1 MKRFIAI
8 LLAMVMVLGLGT
20 MAMAAAPS
28 DKVQV
33 NNMMVDASLY
43 EAKTQEAAEAKA
55 ALAEEAAPQETP
67 FETESAVATAYT
79 PGDNDTYAPINTV
92 DIDWDNRISDVRG
105 IMQGRVV
112 YGLTLYGA
120 SMADLSNRRL
130 TFTITNREAMTST
143 DTITFTMGEK
153 TCSTTKGGT
162 TSMTV
167 DLVEGT
173 QLLNVAWTENGTA
186 RSSVCMIYVSTAISY
201 PPIKSIAVD
210 WTNSK
215 VTTGKTETMVKYD
228 MSLYGGVNNLSNR
241 TLTFNIDPATT
252 DDDDHPENYRVVT
265 VKFGDH
271 TVSGTKANPVVIS
284 GVTLATTQTF
294 TVTWNETKNNV
305 TTPRTAT
312 CVLNVFTPEVTS
324 KSVNLSSVLI
334 AGTGAQP
341 AETTVGGVTRYSYT
355 ATLPSGTSVTTLDE
369 ATVIVTPTSTS
380 AELALKNAD
389 GTAATESIE
398 IDGAT
403 NEYTFGDV
411 DFNAGAKTLTVTD
424 GTLTRDYQVSA
435 SIIGQNITVHV
446 AFRGYLA
453 DQWLNGKTDYYDYN
467 ANGYGDGSSLS
478 DSDRTR
484 VAGAVAVMT
493 AMNGRNTPL
502 SVDSATGRPIFA
514 NNSYIEVTLT
524 VPTDSSSSGLTVYDA
539 LLRAISDYNNN
550 VGGIN
555 PNGYTIAQHGAD
567 NNYVDYMTFNGYEL
581 GEFDCGS
588 ASGWMYTARTSRT
601 DVASALPNAGLKN
614 WPISNGMYIDWY
626 CTAAY
631 GADFGYSMFDM

>member
-1 MKRFIAI
+1 MNGKKIIAL
-8 LLAMVMVLGLGT
+8 LLAIVMVLGLGT
-20 MAMAAAPS
+20 MASATAPN

-55 ALAEEAAPQETP
+55 ALAEETALQEAT
-67 FETESAVATAYT
+67 FETELAVDTYAT
-79 PGDNDTYAPINTV
+79 PGNNSSYAPINTV

-120 SMADLSNRRL
+120 ATEDLSNRRL
-130 TFTITNREAMTST
+130 TFTVTNREAMTST

-186 RSSVCMIYVSTAISY
+186 RSSVCMVYVSTAISY

-210 WTNSK
+210 WTNST
-215 VTTGKTETMVKYD
+215 VTAGETDTMAKYD
-228 MSLYGGVNNLSNR
+228 MVLYGGENNLSNR
-241 TLTFNIDPATT
+241 KLTFTFSTGSTIT
-252 DDDDHPENYRVVT
+252 
-265 VKFGDH
+265 
-271 TVSGTKANPVVIS
+271 GTIGVAFKGQNTSAAAGGTASVN
-284 GVTLATTQTF
+284 GVTLTATQTF

-334 AGTGAQP
+334 AGTGADYDD
-341 AETTVGGVTRYSYT
+341 TTVGGVTRYSYT
-355 ATLPSGTSVTTLDE
+355 AALPAGTDETTLDE
-369 ATVIVTPTSTS
+369 ATVVIAPASTS
-380 AELALKNAD
+380 AELTLKNSD

-398 IDGAT
+398 INRTT
-403 NEYTFGDV
+403 NVYTFGGV

-435 SIIGQNITVHV
+435 SIIGQDITVYV

-453 DQWLNGKTDYYDYN
+453 DQWLNGKTDYYDYG
-467 ANGYGDGSSLS
+467 ANGYGNGSSLS
-478 DSDRTR
+478 ASDSAR
-484 VAGAVAVMT
+484 VAGAVEVM
-493 AMNGRNTPL
+493 ASMNGRNEPQ

-514 NNSYIEVTLT
+514 HNSYIEVTLT
-524 VPTDSSSSGLTVYDA
+524 VPTNSSSSGLTVYDA
-539 LLRAISDYNNN
+539 LLQAISNYNNN

-555 PNGYTIAQHGAD
+555 PNEYTIAQNGAD
-567 NNYVDYMTFNGYEL
+567 NNYVDYMTFDGYEL

>member
-1 MKRFIAI
+1 MQKKKVLAI
-8 LLAMVMVLGLGT
+8 LLAVVMVLGLCS
-20 MAMAAAPS
+20 MASATAPN

-55 ALAEEAAPQETP
+55 ALAEEAAPQEAP

-92 DIDWDNRISDVRG
+92 DIDWNNRISDVRG

-120 SMADLSNRRL
+120 STADLSNRRL

-201 PPIKSIAVD
+201 PPINSIAVD

-228 MSLYGGVNNLSNR
+228 MSLYGGENNLSNR
-241 TLTFNIDPATT
+241 KLTFTFSTGSTITGPIEVAFKGQTT
-252 DDDDHPENYRVVT
+252 SAAA
-265 VKFGDH
+265 G
-271 TVSGTKANPVVIS
+271 GTASVE
-284 GVTLATTQTF
+284 GVTLTATQTF
-294 TVTWNETKNNV
+294 TVTWKETKNNV
-305 TTPRTAT
+305 TTSRSAT

-324 KSVNLSSVLI
+324 KSVSLSRVLI
-334 AGTGAQP
+334 AGNRAQA

-369 ATVIVTPTSTS
+369 ATVVVTPASTS

-389 GTAATESIE
+389 GTAAAKTIE
-398 IDGAT
+398 INGNT
-403 NEYTFGDV
+403 NVYTFGGV
-411 DFNAGAKTLTVTD
+411 NFNAGTKTLTVTD
-424 GTLTRDYQVSA
+424 DTSTRDYQVSA
-435 SIIGQNITVHV
+435 SITGQKVTVYF
-446 AFRGYLA
+446 AIRTYLA
-453 DQWLNGKTDYYDYN
+453 NEWLNGSTTYYDHATN
-467 ANGYGDGSSLS
+467 GFGNGLSLDATEKRTIRTAANGLASW
-478 DSDRTR
+478 
-484 VAGAVAVMT
+484 
-493 AMNGRNTPL
+493 NTTNAPET
-502 SVDSATGRPIFA
+502 VDSTTGRPIFSQA
-514 NNSYIEVTLT
+514 SYIAIEMDANKTVMDVLT
-524 VPTDSSSSGLTVYDA
+524 TFIDSHTELSQT
-539 LLRAISDYNNN
+539 
-550 VGGIN
+550 
-555 PNGYTIAQHGAD
+555 GAG
-567 NNYVDYMTFNGYEL
+567 NNYVSEMTYGGNAL
-581 GEFDCGS
+581 GEFTCGQG
-588 ASGWMYTARTSRT
+588 SGWMYTARSSRT
-601 DVASALPNAGLKN
+601 DVTSSLPNAGAGS
-614 WPISNGMYIDWY
+614 WAISQGMYIDWY
-626 CTAAY
+626 YTAAY
-631 GADFGYSMFDM
+631 GMDFGYSMFDI

>member
-1 MKRFIAI
+1 MNGKKIIAL
-8 LLAMVMVLGLGT
+8 LLAIVMVLGLGT
-20 MAMAAAPS
+20 MASATAPN

-55 ALAEEAAPQETP
+55 ALAEETALQEAT
-67 FETESAVATAYT
+67 FETELAVDTYAT
-79 PGDNDTYAPINTV
+79 PGNNSSYAPINTV

-120 SMADLSNRRL
+120 ATEDLSNRRL
-130 TFTITNREAMTST
+130 TFTVTNREAMTST

-186 RSSVCMIYVSTAISY
+186 RSSVCMVYVSTAISY

-210 WTNSK
+210 WTNST
-215 VTTGKTETMVKYD
+215 VTAGETDTMAKYD
-228 MSLYGGVNNLSNR
+228 MVLYGGENNLSNR
-241 TLTFNIDPATT
+241 KLTFTFSTGSTIT
-252 DDDDHPENYRVVT
+252 
-265 VKFGDH
+265 
-271 TVSGTKANPVVIS
+271 GTIGVAFKGQNTSAAAGGTASVN
-284 GVTLATTQTF
+284 GVTLTATQTF

-334 AGTGAQP
+334 AGTGADYDD
-341 AETTVGGVTRYSYT
+341 TTVGGVTRYSYT
-355 ATLPSGTSVTTLDE
+355 AALPAGTDETTLDE
-369 ATVIVTPTSTS
+369 ATVVIAPASTS
-380 AELALKNAD
+380 AELTLKNSD

-398 IDGAT
+398 INRTT
-403 NEYTFGDV
+403 NVYTFGDV

-435 SIIGQNITVHV
+435 SIIGQDITVYV

-453 DQWLNGKTDYYDYN
+453 DQWLNGKTDYYDYG
-467 ANGYGDGSSLS
+467 ANGYGNGSSLS
-478 DSDRTR
+478 ASDSAR
-484 VAGAVAVMT
+484 VAGAVEVM
-493 AMNGRNTPL
+493 ASMNGRNEPQ

-514 NNSYIEVTLT
+514 HNSYIEVTLT
-524 VPTDSSSSGLTVYDA
+524 VPTNSSSSGLTVYDA
-539 LLRAISDYNNN
+539 LLQAISNYNNN

-555 PNGYTIAQHGAD
+555 PNEYTIAQNGAD
-567 NNYVDYMTFNGYEL
+567 NNYVDYMTFDGYEL

>member
-1 MKRFIAI
+1 MQKKKVLAI
-8 LLAMVMVLGLGT
+8 LLAVVMVLGLCS
-20 MAMAAAPS
+20 MASATAPN

-55 ALAEEAAPQETP
+55 ALAEEAAPQEAP

-92 DIDWDNRISDVRG
+92 DIDWNNRISDVRG

-120 SMADLSNRRL
+120 STADLSNRRL

-228 MSLYGGVNNLSNR
+228 MSLYGGENNLSNR
-241 TLTFNIDPATT
+241 KLTFTFSTGSTITGPIEVAFKGQTT
-252 DDDDHPENYRVVT
+252 SAAA
-265 VKFGDH
+265 G
-271 TVSGTKANPVVIS
+271 GTASVE
-284 GVTLATTQTF
+284 GVTLTATQTF
-294 TVTWNETKNNV
+294 TVTWKETKNNV
-305 TTPRTAT
+305 TTSRSAT

-324 KSVNLSSVLI
+324 KSVSLSRVLI
-334 AGTGAQP
+334 AGNRAQA

-369 ATVIVTPTSTS
+369 ATVVVTPASTS

-389 GTAATESIE
+389 GTAAAKTIE
-398 IDGAT
+398 INGNT
-403 NEYTFGDV
+403 NVYTFGGV
-411 DFNAGAKTLTVTD
+411 NFNAGTKTLTVTD
-424 GTLTRDYQVSA
+424 DTSTRDYQVSA
-435 SIIGQNITVHV
+435 SITGQKVTVYF
-446 AFRGYLA
+446 AIRTYLA
-453 DQWLNGKTDYYDYN
+453 NEWLNGSTTYYDHATN
-467 ANGYGDGSSLS
+467 GFGNGLSLDATEKRTIRTAANGLASW
-478 DSDRTR
+478 
-484 VAGAVAVMT
+484 
-493 AMNGRNTPL
+493 NTTNAPET
-502 SVDSATGRPIFA
+502 VDSTTGRPIFSQA
-514 NNSYIEVTLT
+514 SYIAIEMDANKTVMDVLT
-524 VPTDSSSSGLTVYDA
+524 TFIDSHTELSQT
-539 LLRAISDYNNN
+539 
-550 VGGIN
+550 
-555 PNGYTIAQHGAD
+555 GAG
-567 NNYVDYMTFNGYEL
+567 NNYVSEMTYGGNAL
-581 GEFDCGS
+581 GEFTCGQG
-588 ASGWMYTARTSRT
+588 SGWMYTARSSRT
-601 DVASALPNAGLKN
+601 DVTSSLPNAGAGS
-614 WPISNGMYIDWY
+614 WAISQGMYIDWY
-626 CTAAY
+626 YTAAY
-631 GADFGYSMFDM
+631 GMDFGYSMFDI

>member
-1 MKRFIAI
+1 MNGKKIIAL
-8 LLAMVMVLGLGT
+8 LLAIVMVLGLGT
-20 MAMAAAPS
+20 MASATAPN

-55 ALAEEAAPQETP
+55 ALAEETALQEAT
-67 FETESAVATAYT
+67 FETELAVDTYAT
-79 PGDNDTYAPINTV
+79 PGNNSSYAPINTV

-120 SMADLSNRRL
+120 ATEDLSNRRL
-130 TFTITNREAMTST
+130 TFTVTNREAMTST

-186 RSSVCMIYVSTAISY
+186 RSSVCMVYVSTAISY

-210 WTNSK
+210 WTNST
-215 VTTGKTETMVKYD
+215 VTAGETDTMAKYD
-228 MSLYGGVNNLSNR
+228 MVLYGGENNLSNR
-241 TLTFNIDPATT
+241 KLTFTFSTGSTIT
-252 DDDDHPENYRVVT
+252 
-265 VKFGDH
+265 
-271 TVSGTKANPVVIS
+271 GTIGVAFKGQNTSAAAGGTASVN
-284 GVTLATTQTF
+284 GVTLTATQTF

-334 AGTGAQP
+334 AGTGANYDD
-341 AETTVGGVTRYSYT
+341 TTVGGVTRYSYT
-355 ATLPSGTSVTTLDE
+355 AALPAGTDETTLDE
-369 ATVIVTPTSTS
+369 ATVVIAPASTS
-380 AELALKNAD
+380 AELTLKNSD

-398 IDGAT
+398 INRTT
-403 NEYTFGDV
+403 NVYTFGDV

-435 SIIGQNITVHV
+435 SIIGQDITVYV

-453 DQWLNGKTDYYDYN
+453 DQWLNGKTDYYDYG

-478 DSDRTR
+478 ASDSAR
-484 VAGAVAVMT
+484 VAGAVEVM
-493 AMNGRNTPL
+493 ASMNGRNEPQ

-514 NNSYIEVTLT
+514 HNSYIEVTLT
-524 VPTDSSSSGLTVYDA
+524 VPTDSNSSGLTVYDA
-539 LLRAISDYNNN
+539 LLQAISNYNNN

-555 PNGYTIAQHGAD
+555 PNEYTIAQNGAD
-567 NNYVDYMTFNGYEL
+567 NNYVDYMTFDGYEL

>member
-1 MKRFIAI
+1 MNGKKIIAL
-8 LLAMVMVLGLGT
+8 LLAIVMVLGLGT
-20 MAMAAAPS
+20 MASATAPN

-55 ALAEEAAPQETP
+55 ALAEETALQEAT
-67 FETESAVATAYT
+67 FETELAVDTYAT
-79 PGDNDTYAPINTV
+79 PGNNSSYAPINTV

-120 SMADLSNRRL
+120 ATEDLSNRRL
-130 TFTITNREAMTST
+130 TFTVTNREAMTST

-186 RSSVCMIYVSTAISY
+186 RSSVCMVYVSTAISY

-210 WTNSK
+210 WTNST
-215 VTTGKTETMVKYD
+215 VTAGETDTMAKYD
-228 MSLYGGVNNLSNR
+228 MVLYGGENNLSNR
-241 TLTFNIDPATT
+241 KLTFTFSTGSTIT
-252 DDDDHPENYRVVT
+252 
-265 VKFGDH
+265 
-271 TVSGTKANPVVIS
+271 GTIGVAFKGQNTSAAAGGTASVN
-284 GVTLATTQTF
+284 GVTLTATQTF

-334 AGTGAQP
+334 AGTGADYDD
-341 AETTVGGVTRYSYT
+341 TTVGGVTRYSYT
-355 ATLPSGTSVTTLDE
+355 AALPAGTDETTLDE
-369 ATVIVTPTSTS
+369 ATVVIAPASTS
-380 AELALKNAD
+380 AELTLKNSD

-398 IDGAT
+398 INRTT
-403 NEYTFGDV
+403 NVYTFGGV

-435 SIIGQNITVHV
+435 SIIGQDITVYV

-453 DQWLNGKTDYYDYN
+453 DQWLNGKTDYYDYG

-478 DSDRTR
+478 ASDSAR
-484 VAGAVAVMT
+484 VAGAVEVM
-493 AMNGRNTPL
+493 ASMNGRNEPQ

-514 NNSYIEVTLT
+514 HNSYIEVTLT

-539 LLRAISDYNNN
+539 LLQAISNYNNN

-555 PNGYTIAQHGAD
+555 PNEYTIAQHGAD
-567 NNYVDYMTFNGYEL
+567 NNYVDYMTFDGYEL

-601 DVASALPNAGLKN
+601 DVASALPNAGLKY

>member
-1 MKRFIAI
+1 MNGKKIIAL
-8 LLAMVMVLGLGT
+8 LLAIVMVLGLGT
-20 MAMAAAPS
+20 MASATAPN

-55 ALAEEAAPQETP
+55 ALAEETALQEAT
-67 FETESAVATAYT
+67 FETELAVDTYAT
-79 PGDNDTYAPINTV
+79 PGNNSSYAPINTV

-120 SMADLSNRRL
+120 ATEDLSNRRL
-130 TFTITNREAMTST
+130 TFTVTNREAMTST

-186 RSSVCMIYVSTAISY
+186 RSSVCMVYVSTAISY

-210 WTNSK
+210 WTNST
-215 VTTGKTETMVKYD
+215 VTAGETDTMAKYD
-228 MSLYGGVNNLSNR
+228 MVLYGGENNLSNR
-241 TLTFNIDPATT
+241 KLTFTFSTGSTIT
-252 DDDDHPENYRVVT
+252 
-265 VKFGDH
+265 
-271 TVSGTKANPVVIS
+271 GTIGVAFKGQNTSAAAGGTASVN
-284 GVTLATTQTF
+284 GVTLTATQTF

-334 AGTGAQP
+334 AGTGADYDD
-341 AETTVGGVTRYSYT
+341 TTVGGVTRYSYT
-355 ATLPSGTSVTTLDE
+355 AALPAGTDETTLDE
-369 ATVIVTPTSTS
+369 ATVVIAPASTS
-380 AELALKNAD
+380 AELTLKNSD

-398 IDGAT
+398 INRTT
-403 NEYTFGDV
+403 NVYTFGGV

-435 SIIGQNITVHV
+435 SIIGQDITVYV

-453 DQWLNGKTDYYDYN
+453 DQWLNGKTDYYDYG

-478 DSDRTR
+478 ASDSAR
-484 VAGAVAVMT
+484 VAGAVEVM
-493 AMNGRNTPL
+493 ASMNGRNEPQ

-514 NNSYIEVTLT
+514 HNSYIEVTLT
-524 VPTDSSSSGLTVYDA
+524 VPTNSSSSGLTVYDA
-539 LLRAISDYNNN
+539 LLQAISNYNNN

-555 PNGYTIAQHGAD
+555 PNEYTIAQNGAD
-567 NNYVDYMTFNGYEL
+567 NNYVDYMTFDGYEL

>member
-1 MKRFIAI
+1 MNGKKIIAL
-8 LLAMVMVLGLGT
+8 LLAIVMVLGLGT
-20 MAMAAAPS
+20 MASATAPN

-55 ALAEEAAPQETP
+55 ALAEETALQEAT
-67 FETESAVATAYT
+67 FETELAVDTYAT
-79 PGDNDTYAPINTV
+79 PGDNSSYAPINTV

-120 SMADLSNRRL
+120 ATEDLSNRRL
-130 TFTITNREAMTST
+130 TFTVTNREAMTST

-186 RSSVCMIYVSTAISY
+186 RSSVCMVYVSTAISY
-201 PPIKSIAVD
+201 PPINSIAVD
-210 WTNSK
+210 WTNST
-215 VTTGKTETMVKYD
+215 VNAGETDTMAKYD
-228 MSLYGGVNNLSNR
+228 MVLYGGENNLSNR
-241 TLTFNIDPATT
+241 KLTFTFSTGSTIT
-252 DDDDHPENYRVVT
+252 
-265 VKFGDH
+265 
-271 TVSGTKANPVVIS
+271 GTIGVAFKGQNTSAAAGGTASVN
-284 GVTLATTQTF
+284 GVTLTATQTF

-334 AGTGAQP
+334 AGTGADYDD
-341 AETTVGGVTRYSYT
+341 TTVGGVTRYSYT
-355 ATLPSGTSVTTLDE
+355 AALPAGTDETTLDE
-369 ATVIVTPTSTS
+369 ATVVIAPASTS
-380 AELALKNAD
+380 AELTLKNSD

-398 IDGAT
+398 INRTT
-403 NEYTFGDV
+403 NVYTFGDV

-435 SIIGQNITVHV
+435 SIIGQNITVYV

-453 DQWLNGKTDYYDYN
+453 DQWLNGKTDYYDYG

-478 DSDRTR
+478 ASDSAR
-484 VAGAVAVMT
+484 VAGAVEVM
-493 AMNGRNTPL
+493 ASMNGRNEPQ

-514 NNSYIEVTLT
+514 HNSYIEVTLT

-550 VGGIN
+550 VGDIN
-555 PNGYTIAQHGAD
+555 PNEYTIAQHGAD
-567 NNYVDYMTFNGYEL
+567 NNYVDYMTFDGYEL

>member
-1 MKRFIAI
+1 MKSRKMLAL
-8 LLAMVMVLGLGT
+8 LLAMVMVLGLCS
-20 MAMAAAPS
+20 MASAAAPN
-28 DKVQV
+28 DKVQI

-55 ALAEEAAPQETP
+55 ALAEEAAPQEAP

-153 TCSTTKGGT
+153 TCSMTKGGT

-228 MSLYGGVNNLSNR
+228 MSLYGGENNLSNR
-241 TLTFNIDPATT
+241 KLTFTFSTGSTITGPIEVAFKGQTT
-252 DDDDHPENYRVVT
+252 SAAA
-265 VKFGDH
+265 G
-271 TVSGTKANPVVIS
+271 GTASVE
-284 GVTLATTQTF
+284 GVTLTATQTF
-294 TVTWNETKNNV
+294 TVTWKETKNNV
-305 TTPRTAT
+305 TTSRSAT

-324 KSVNLSSVLI
+324 KSVSLSRVLI
-334 AGTGAQP
+334 AGNRAQA

-369 ATVIVTPTSTS
+369 ATVVVTPASTS

-389 GTAATESIE
+389 GTAAAKTIE
-398 IDGAT
+398 INGNT
-403 NEYTFGDV
+403 NVYTFGGV
-411 DFNAGAKTLTVTD
+411 NFNAGTKTLTVTD
-424 GTLTRDYQVSA
+424 DTSTRDYQVSA
-435 SIIGQNITVHV
+435 SITGQKVTVYF
-446 AFRGYLA
+446 AIRTYLA
-453 DQWLNGKTDYYDYN
+453 NEWLNGSTTYYDHATN
-467 ANGYGDGSSLS
+467 GFGNGLSLDATEKRTIRTAANGLASW
-478 DSDRTR
+478 
-484 VAGAVAVMT
+484 
-493 AMNGRNTPL
+493 NTTNAPET
-502 SVDSATGRPIFA
+502 VDSTTGRPIFSQA
-514 NNSYIEVTLT
+514 SYIAIEMDANKTVMDVLT
-524 VPTDSSSSGLTVYDA
+524 TFIDSHTELSQT
-539 LLRAISDYNNN
+539 
-550 VGGIN
+550 
-555 PNGYTIAQHGAD
+555 GAG
-567 NNYVDYMTFNGYEL
+567 NNYVSEMTYGGNAL
-581 GEFDCGS
+581 GEFTCGQG
-588 ASGWMYTARTSRT
+588 SGWMYTARSSRT
-601 DVASALPNAGLKN
+601 DVTSSLPNAGAGS
-614 WPISNGMYIDWY
+614 WAISQGMYIDWY
-626 CTAAY
+626 YTAAY
-631 GADFGYSMFDM
+631 GMDFGYSMFDI

>member
-1 MKRFIAI
+1 MKSRKMLAL
-8 LLAMVMVLGLGT
+8 LLAMVMVLGLCS
-20 MAMAAAPS
+20 MASAAAPN
-28 DKVQV
+28 DKVQI

-55 ALAEEAAPQETP
+55 ALAEEAAPQEAP

-92 DIDWDNRISDVRG
+92 DIDWNNRISDVRG

-120 SMADLSNRRL
+120 STADLSNRRL

-228 MSLYGGVNNLSNR
+228 MSLYGGENNLSNR
-241 TLTFNIDPATT
+241 KLTFTFSTGSTITGPIEVAFKGQTT
-252 DDDDHPENYRVVT
+252 SAAA
-265 VKFGDH
+265 G
-271 TVSGTKANPVVIS
+271 GTASVE
-284 GVTLATTQTF
+284 GVTLTATQTF
-294 TVTWNETKNNV
+294 TVTWKETKNNV
-305 TTPRTAT
+305 TTSRSAT

-324 KSVNLSSVLI
+324 KSVSLSRVLI
-334 AGTGAQP
+334 AGNRAQA

-369 ATVIVTPTSTS
+369 ATVVVTPASTS

-389 GTAATESIE
+389 GTAAAKTIE
-398 IDGAT
+398 INGNT
-403 NEYTFGDV
+403 NVYTFGGV
-411 DFNAGAKTLTVTD
+411 NFNAGTKTLTVTD
-424 GTLTRDYQVSA
+424 DTSTRDYQVSA
-435 SIIGQNITVHV
+435 SITGQKVTVYF
-446 AFRGYLA
+446 AIRTYLA
-453 DQWLNGKTDYYDYN
+453 NEWLNGSTTYYDHATN
-467 ANGYGDGSSLS
+467 GFGNGLSLDATEKRTIRTAANGLASW
-478 DSDRTR
+478 
-484 VAGAVAVMT
+484 
-493 AMNGRNTPL
+493 NTTNAPET
-502 SVDSATGRPIFA
+502 VDSTTGRPIFSQA
-514 NNSYIEVTLT
+514 SYIAIEMDANKTVMDVLT
-524 VPTDSSSSGLTVYDA
+524 TFIDSHTELSQT
-539 LLRAISDYNNN
+539 
-550 VGGIN
+550 
-555 PNGYTIAQHGAD
+555 GAG
-567 NNYVDYMTFNGYEL
+567 NNYVSEMTYGGNAL
-581 GEFDCGS
+581 GEFTCGQG
-588 ASGWMYTARTSRT
+588 SGWMYTARSSRT
-601 DVASALPNAGLKN
+601 DVTSSLPNAGAGS
-614 WPISNGMYIDWY
+614 WAISQGMYIDWY
-626 CTAAY
+626 YTAAY
-631 GADFGYSMFDM
+631 GMDFGYSMFDI

>member
-1 MKRFIAI
+1 MQKKKVLAI
-8 LLAMVMVLGLGT
+8 LLAVVMVLGLCS
-20 MAMAAAPS
+20 MASATAPN
-28 DKVQV
+28 DKVQI

-55 ALAEEAAPQETP
+55 ALAEEAAPQEAP

-92 DIDWDNRISDVRG
+92 DIDWNNRISDVRG

-120 SMADLSNRRL
+120 STADLSNRRL

-228 MSLYGGVNNLSNR
+228 MSLYGGENNLSNR
-241 TLTFNIDPATT
+241 KLTFTFSTGSTITGPIEVAFKGQTT
-252 DDDDHPENYRVVT
+252 SAAA
-265 VKFGDH
+265 G
-271 TVSGTKANPVVIS
+271 GTASVE
-284 GVTLATTQTF
+284 GVTLTATQTF
-294 TVTWNETKNNV
+294 TVTWKETKNNV
-305 TTPRTAT
+305 TTSRSAT

-324 KSVNLSSVLI
+324 KSVSLSRVLI
-334 AGTGAQP
+334 AGNRAQA

-369 ATVIVTPTSTS
+369 ATVVVTPASTS

-389 GTAATESIE
+389 GTAAAKTIE
-398 IDGAT
+398 INGNT
-403 NEYTFGDV
+403 NVYTFGGV
-411 DFNAGAKTLTVTD
+411 NFNAGTKTLTVTD
-424 GTLTRDYQVSA
+424 DTSTRDYQVSA
-435 SIIGQNITVHV
+435 SITGQKVTVYF
-446 AFRGYLA
+446 AIRTYLA
-453 DQWLNGKTDYYDYN
+453 NEWLNGSTTYYDHATN
-467 ANGYGDGSSLS
+467 GFGNGLSLDATEKRTIRTAANGLASW
-478 DSDRTR
+478 
-484 VAGAVAVMT
+484 
-493 AMNGRNTPL
+493 NTTNAPET
-502 SVDSATGRPIFA
+502 VDSTTGRPIFSQA
-514 NNSYIEVTLT
+514 SYIAIEMDANKTVMDVLT
-524 VPTDSSSSGLTVYDA
+524 TFIDSHTELSQT
-539 LLRAISDYNNN
+539 
-550 VGGIN
+550 
-555 PNGYTIAQHGAD
+555 GAG
-567 NNYVDYMTFNGYEL
+567 NNYVSEMTYGGNAL
-581 GEFDCGS
+581 GEFTCGQG
-588 ASGWMYTARTSRT
+588 SGWMYTARSSRT
-601 DVASALPNAGLKN
+601 DVTSSLPNAGAGS
-614 WPISNGMYIDWY
+614 WAISQGMYIDWY
-626 CTAAY
+626 YTAAY
-631 GADFGYSMFDM
+631 GMDFGYSMFDI

>member
-1 MKRFIAI
+1 MKSRKMLAL
-8 LLAMVMVLGLGT
+8 LLAMVMVLGLCS
-20 MAMAAAPS
+20 MASAAAPN

-55 ALAEEAAPQETP
+55 ALAEEAAPQEAP

-228 MSLYGGVNNLSNR
+228 MSLYGGENNLSNR
-241 TLTFNIDPATT
+241 KLTFTFSTGSTITGPIEVAFKGQTT
-252 DDDDHPENYRVVT
+252 SAAA
-265 VKFGDH
+265 G
-271 TVSGTKANPVVIS
+271 GTASVE
-284 GVTLATTQTF
+284 GVTLTATQTF
-294 TVTWNETKNNV
+294 TVTWKETKNNV
-305 TTPRTAT
+305 TTSRSAT

-324 KSVNLSSVLI
+324 KSVSLSRVLI
-334 AGTGAQP
+334 AGNRAQA

-369 ATVIVTPTSTS
+369 ATVVVTPASTS

-389 GTAATESIE
+389 GTAAAKTIE
-398 IDGAT
+398 INGNT
-403 NEYTFGDV
+403 NVYTFGGV
-411 DFNAGAKTLTVTD
+411 NFNAGTKTLTVTD
-424 GTLTRDYQVSA
+424 DTSTRDYQVSA
-435 SIIGQNITVHV
+435 SITGQKVTVYF
-446 AFRGYLA
+446 AIRTYLA
-453 DQWLNGKTDYYDYN
+453 NEWLNGSTTYYDHATN
-467 ANGYGDGSSLS
+467 GFGNGLSLDATEKRTIRTAANGLASW
-478 DSDRTR
+478 
-484 VAGAVAVMT
+484 
-493 AMNGRNTPL
+493 NTTNAPET
-502 SVDSATGRPIFA
+502 VDSTTGRPIFSQA
-514 NNSYIEVTLT
+514 SYIAIEMDANKTVMDVLT
-524 VPTDSSSSGLTVYDA
+524 TFIDSHTELSQT
-539 LLRAISDYNNN
+539 
-550 VGGIN
+550 
-555 PNGYTIAQHGAD
+555 GAG
-567 NNYVDYMTFNGYEL
+567 NNYVSEMTYGGNAL
-581 GEFDCGS
+581 GEFTCGQG
-588 ASGWMYTARTSRT
+588 SGWMYTARSSRT
-601 DVASALPNAGLKN
+601 DVTSSLPNAGAGS
-614 WPISNGMYIDWY
+614 WAISQGMYIDWY
-626 CTAAY
+626 YTAAY
-631 GADFGYSMFDM
+631 GMDFGYSMFDI

>member
-1 MKRFIAI
+1 MNGKKIIAL
-8 LLAMVMVLGLGT
+8 LLAVVMVLGLGT
-20 MAMAAAPS
+20 MAMAAAPN

-55 ALAEEAAPQETP
+55 ALAEEAAPQEAP

-228 MSLYGGVNNLSNR
+228 MSLYGGENNLSNR
-241 TLTFNIDPATT
+241 KLTFTFSTGSTITGPIEVAFKGQTT
-252 DDDDHPENYRVVT
+252 SAAA
-265 VKFGDH
+265 G
-271 TVSGTKANPVVIS
+271 GTASVE
-284 GVTLATTQTF
+284 GVTLTATQTF
-294 TVTWNETKNNV
+294 TVTWKETKNNV
-305 TTPRTAT
+305 TTSRSAT

-324 KSVNLSSVLI
+324 KSVSLSRVLI
-334 AGTGAQP
+334 AGNRAQA

-369 ATVIVTPTSTS
+369 ATVVVTPASTS

-389 GTAATESIE
+389 GTAAAKTIE
-398 IDGAT
+398 INGNT
-403 NEYTFGDV
+403 NVYTFGGV
-411 DFNAGAKTLTVTD
+411 NFNAGTKTLTVTD
-424 GTLTRDYQVSA
+424 DTSTRDYQVSA
-435 SIIGQNITVHV
+435 SITGQKVTVYF
-446 AFRGYLA
+446 AIRTYLA
-453 DQWLNGKTDYYDYN
+453 NEWLNGSTTYYDHATN
-467 ANGYGDGSSLS
+467 GFGNGLSLDATEKRTIRTAANGLASW
-478 DSDRTR
+478 
-484 VAGAVAVMT
+484 
-493 AMNGRNTPL
+493 NTTNAPET
-502 SVDSATGRPIFA
+502 VDSTTGRPIFSQA
-514 NNSYIEVTLT
+514 SYIAIEMDANKTVMDVLT
-524 VPTDSSSSGLTVYDA
+524 TFIDSHTELSQT
-539 LLRAISDYNNN
+539 
-550 VGGIN
+550 
-555 PNGYTIAQHGAD
+555 GAG
-567 NNYVDYMTFNGYEL
+567 NNYVSEMTYGGNAL
-581 GEFDCGS
+581 GEFTCGQG
-588 ASGWMYTARTSRT
+588 SGWMYTARSSRT
-601 DVASALPNAGLKN
+601 DVTSSLPNAGAGS
-614 WPISNGMYIDWY
+614 WAISQGMYIDWY
-626 CTAAY
+626 YTAAY
-631 GADFGYSMFDM
+631 GMDFGYSMFDI